1 MDLKELKEKRS
12 KFDLSEINTT
22 THAFRRIQDKRR
34 QIKYNK
40 ITDLILSQKGLYKCQ
55 KQKAK
60 FPGEIKFKLRFKINF
75 IYDMNIYIVFNR
87 EEKEKGL
94 NRLNIISAH
103 KVKRK
108 IQEKIEY
115 ESKR

>member
-1 MDLKELKEKRS
+1 
-12 KFDLSEINTT
+12 
-22 THAFRRIQDKRR
+22 
-34 QIKYNK
+34 
-40 ITDLILSQKGLYKCQ
+40 
-55 KQKAK
+55 
-60 FPGEIKFKLRFKINF
+60 
-75 IYDMNIYIVFNR
+75 MNIYIVFNR